1 MDSLFRTYWLVRMAG
16 WGHPYVSTTSG
27 FPCFYRLLASIRF
40 IRRIIRDNEVVHA
53 NCGVGKGVST
63 HIVLSMDYTV
73 DMLLKRRG
81 FRRVC
86 NGKGRSKNIGIYLFL
101 VISGDWWLSIS
112 VSVWWVNSSMVIS
125 CWIGYISSG
134 LVIQYWIGNSNQ
146 CYSRTG
152 EVITVNKALARRF
165 PTFKDLTT
173 LYSIQPLIIIYGN
186 ALCSYSSP
194 HYSLSL

>member
-40 IRRIIRDNEVVHA
+40 IRRIIRDNEVGHA
-53 NCGVGKGVST
+53 NCGVGKGVLT

-73 DMLLKRRG
+73 DMLLKRWG

-112 VSVWWVNSSMVIS
+112 VSVWWFNSSMVIS

-146 CYSRTG
+146 CFSRTG

>member
-40 IRRIIRDNEVVHA
+40 FRRIIRDNEVGHA

-112 VSVWWVNSSMVIS
+112 VSVWWFNSSLVIS

-146 CYSRTG
+146 CFSRTG

>member
-27 FPCFYRLLASIRF
+27 FSCSDRLFSSIRF
-40 IRRIIRDNEVVHA
+40 IRRIIRDNEVGHA

-146 CYSRTG
+146 CFSETG

>member
-53 NCGVGKGVST
+53 NCGVGKGVLT

-146 CYSRTG
+146 CFSETG